1 MNTVLAFGELALVLA
16 ALATFLVVIEI
27 SFRLGHRHQATAEA
41 SLKSHVSALQAA
53 LLGLLALLL
62 GFAFAMAVS
71 RFDTRKAL
79 VLEESNAI
87 GTTYLRARL
96 LPEPQRQELKK
107 LLHAYVDAR
116 LAFYD
121 AGTDRAR
128 LGAANT
134 AAAQL
139 SERLWSLAVGLAD
152 KDPRSVP
159 LGLFV
164 QSLNDVIDLHEKRLQ
179 ALDNHVPEAVLYLLY
194 GVASVALGFIGY
206 GCGLDGQRRAVSTA
220 LVSIL
225 IALVLMV
232 IIDIDRPRRGL
243 IKVSQDSMIRL
254 KQSIDQP
261 VQ

>member
-1 MNTVLAFGELALVLA
+1 MNSLLDIGEVALVLA
-16 ALATFLVVIEI
+16 ALASFLAVIEI
-27 SFRLGHRHQATAEA
+27 CFRMGRRRTTAEA
-41 SLKSHVSALQAA
+41 PLRAHVSALQAA
-53 LLGLLALLL
+53 LLGLLALML

-96 LPEPQRQELKK
+96 LPEPQRQELKQ
-107 LLHAYVDAR
+107 LLHSYVDAR

-121 AGTDRAR
+121 AGTDRVR

-139 SERLWSLAVGLAD
+139 SERLWSVAAGLAE

-164 QSLNDVIDLHEKRLQ
+164 RSLNDVIDLHEKRLQ
-179 ALDNHVPEAVLYLLY
+179 ALENHVPEAVLYILFA
-194 GVASVALGFIGY
+194 VAAVALGFIGY

-220 LVSIL
+220 LVSTL
-225 IALVLMV
+225 IALVFMV

-243 IKVSQDSMIRL
+243 IKVSQDSMVRL
-254 KQSIDQP
+254 KQSIDRPSQ
-261 VQ
+261 